1 MRSPAKSSGETG
13 AVRPTADKE
22 LKLANGHQV
31 GLGPSPAKPEDAPAD
46 THPGLERDA
55 EAERPAKL
63 CLDP

>member
-31 GLGPSPAKPEDAPAD
+31 GLSPSPAKPEDAF
-46 THPGLERDA
+46 
-55 EAERPAKL
+55 RPRSTGTVRQVRNVAL
-63 CLDP
+63 RP